1 MLIKDIRIHI
11 DHSKTCDKRI
21 EAGAMLAN
29 RFDAHLTGVYVKE
42 TLTIPVYAEI
52 PIGEEVISRS
62 IQALQDYADEA
73 KAHFLDLAGKH
84 GVSAEWLEAEGEL
97 ISVLRND
104 ARYSDLMILGQHNPD
119 DQDDRSGSVADHL
132 VLEAGVPCLVIP
144 YIGVTEPFA
153 MHPVVAWNGSHEAT
167 RAVHDALPLI
177 ESAKKVTVVVINPDK
192 IPVNM
197 DDLPGAMIS
206 QHLAR
211 HDINVDLKTLN
222 VAEIGASEALL
233 SLITDEGADLI
244 VMGAYGHSRFREL
257 VLGGMTRDILKH
269 MTVPVLMSH

>member
-1 MLIKDIRIHI
+1 MRIKDIRLHV

-21 EAGAMLAN
+21 AAAALLAV
-29 RFDAHLTGVYVKE
+29 RYDAHLTGVFVKE

-62 IQALQDYADEA
+62 VQALQEYADEA
-73 KAHFLDLAGKH
+73 KVHFLELADKLGAH
-84 GVSAEWLEAEGEL
+84 AEWRETDGEL
-97 ISVLRND
+97 ISVLRNE
-104 ARYSDLMILGQHNPD
+104 ARYSDLMILGQPNPHD
-119 DQDDRSGSVADHL
+119 PHDRSDGVADHL

-144 YIGVTEPFA
+144 YIGVREPFA
-153 MHPVVAWNGSHEAT
+153 TRVVVAWNGSHEST
-167 RAVHDALPLI
+167 RAVHDALPI
-177 ESAKKVTVVVINPDK
+177 MESAKNVTVVVINPDK
-192 IPVNM
+192 IPANL

-211 HDINVDLKTLN
+211 HDINVELKNLH
-222 VAEIGASEALL
+222 VAEIEASEALL
-233 SLITDEGADLI
+233 SLIADLGADLI

-269 MTVPVLMSH
+269 MTIPVLMSH